1 MTENESIMQATEDEV
16 REQGLRI
23 ARGYLEHRGYEV
35 ADDGA
40 EGADV
45 VAYEGDEAVLA
56 TVRVSRDAESGDAM
70 PALDVTPEDVS
81 AMRRACLRY
90 AADHDDVCS
99 ARADAIAIV
108 IVGEGKAKLRHLVG
122 AYLWEE

>member
-1 MTENESIMQATEDEV
+1 MTENESSIMTATESEV
-16 REQGLRI
+16 REQGLSI
-23 ARGYLEHRGYEV
+23 ARSYLEHRGYEV
-35 ADDGA
+35 ADEGA
-40 EGADV
+40 EGTDV

-56 TVRVSRDAESGDAM
+56 TVRVSRDAM